1 LDDVGPSR
9 ASWLTTGESRSLRPS
24 DRQLLEA
31 LRAHGELD
39 RTELARLSGMPRST
53 VTDSIARLQQHGL
66 IDERTMPA
74 SARSRAGRPPS
85 LLALAP
91 PSGLAAL
98 LWLTHESLHAGAL
111 GFDGTLHALESLDP
125 YPYDATDRV
134 AGPGTELLGRAL
146 QQAGRTTSELRCLV
160 VVLPMPVSQGASGT
174 SVRGRG
180 VTPVVMRSSL
190 VGPHMPADPAWEM
203 GQALGIPA
211 WSEND
216 ANLAALGEGA
226 LGAGTQMPSF
236 IYVKIVQGIGAGLIL
251 DRRLH
256 RGANGLA
263 GELAHLHIDENGS
276 VCACGGRGCLMTT
289 FNARRLVD
297 RIRAVH
303 PAAKSMADVVALAA
317 SGDAGVSRLLRDL
330 GRTIGRS
337 LADFSVYVAPD
348 GVVIDGVLQ
357 NAAAPVID
365 GIREAMYQFAPPAI
379 ASQVRVVMGAL
390 ADRAEPLGAAVL
402 ARRMLFGH
410 DLLSRPG
417 RQPADR

>member
-1 LDDVGPSR
+1 L
-9 ASWLTTGESRSLRPS
+9 RSLRPS

-31 LRAHGELD
+31 LREHGELD
-39 RTELARLSGMPRST
+39 RTKLARLSGMPRST

-66 IDERTMPA
+66 VVERTWPA
-74 SARSRAGRPPS
+74 SARTRVGRPPS

-98 LWLTHESLHAGAL
+98 VWLTHESLYAGVL
-111 GFDGTLHALESLDP
+111 GLDGTLHALQSLDP

-134 AGPGTELLGRAL
+134 AGLGVELLGRAL
-146 QQAGRTTSELRCLV
+146 QQAGRTVSELRCLV
-160 VVLPMPVSQGASGT
+160 VALPMPVTEGGSGASGPGRSAT
-174 SVRGRG
+174 SALV
-180 VTPVVMRSSL
+180 PSSL
-190 VGPHMPADPAWEM
+190 IGPHIPADPSWEM
-203 GQALGIPA
+203 GRVLGIPA

-226 LGAGTQMPSF
+226 LGAATEMPSF
-236 IYVKIVQGIGAGLIL
+236 IYIKIVQGIGAGLVL

-263 GELAHLHIDENGS
+263 GELAHVHIDEDGS
-276 VCACGGRGCLMTT
+276 VCPCGGRGCLMTT

-303 PAAKSMADVVALAA
+303 PAANSMADVVALAA

-390 ADRAEPLGAAVL
+390 GDRAEPHGAAVL

-410 DLLSRPG
+410 DLLSLPG
-417 RQPADR
+417 RGPADLCGLIRP